1 MPMKSLLHSMLL
13 CLHFPKNEHMYS
25 RLHVILTVDSA
36 CFNCEEQIIMSSR
49 PKRNDMQKLLC
60 VALFHTCQQKE
71 GLYCRGTF
79 SFSGDFW
86 FCEIPYIAVTSL

>member
-1 MPMKSLLHSMLL
+1 MPMKSLLHSMLH
-13 CLHFPKNEHMYS
+13 CLHLPENEHMYS

-60 VALFHTCQQKE
+60 SCTVSHMPAKRRALLQRYFF
-71 GLYCRGTF
+71 LLRF
-79 SFSGDFW
+79 F
-86 FCEIPYIAVTSL
+86 VL